1 MFSFTQK
8 ITPFVKQEIAIAR
21 VSRLKGDV
29 NAEFSHLENA
39 HVLGQESTY
48 HHVKV
53 HCLMLLWG
61 FRQKRLAEVM
71 GQMFRIFGALTK
83 TMLGLVPQGNTGGS
97 NISPFKRLPLKPELA
112 NIINQAKNNV

>member
-1 MFSFTQK
+1 MSSFTQK
-8 ITPFVKQEIAIAR
+8 ITPFVNHEITLANACR
-21 VSRLKGDV
+21 NKGDV

-53 HCLMLLWG
+53 HYLMLLWG
-61 FRQKRLAEVM
+61 FRQKRLAEVL
-71 GQMFRIFGALTK
+71 GQMFRMMGALTK
-83 TMLGLVPQGNTGGS
+83 TMVGLVPPGNTGGS

>member
-1 MFSFTQK
+1 MSSFTQK
-8 ITPFVKQEIAIAR
+8 ISPFVQHEIALANE
-21 VSRLKGDV
+21 SRNKGEL

-53 HCLMLLWG
+53 HYLMLLWG

-83 TMLGLVPQGNTGGS
+83 TMLGFVPAGNTGGS
-97 NISPFKRLPLKPELA
+97 NISPFKRLPIKPELA
-112 NIINQAKNNV
+112 NIIQQAKNNV